1 MPTDLWEVDDPDHCT
16 YVNASTMGTSAIE
29 PRDWNRF
36 EIYARRVRIL
46 EIYDFDSN
54 PSDNTWSSVFK
65 MLLAA
70 IPMQHIFPKLQ
81 RLTWMVVCMPW
92 FSHICLFLC
101 PQLTSLSLG
110 VVSTPTHLALLPTMP
125 VKCPTLTSVTVN
137 TALEFSETCCAC
149 LLMTRAFEHLSEL
162 ITLKSLTA
170 EYSPEFFPSRVT
182 PYTSTFSNL
191 HDLTLCNISHN
202 LLVALINMN
211 NLWSFVYLNTCITST
226 PTAAETSCLY
236 AVIVVKCDPM
246 TLASLTLHAYSSI
259 NTPLPVDHV
268 TGAAITFDML
278 CPLFA
283 FHAISKVSLEPT
295 RAPKIL
301 FDASVVPNGILSPE
315 KKSGLAWF
323 DVDDAVLVDSASVAV
338 YLFALFPG
346 LKVLMWSRGHEM
358 AEDVRE
364 QVDQLDMLWGEVEEL
379 HQ

>member
-16 YVNASTMGTSAIE
+16 YVL
-29 PRDWNRF
+29 
-36 EIYARRVRIL
+36 V
-46 EIYDFDSN
+46 
-54 PSDNTWSSVFK
+54 
-65 MLLAA
+65 
-70 IPMQHIFPKLQ
+70 
-81 RLTWMVVCMPW
+81 
-92 FSHICLFLC
+92 
-101 PQLTSLSLG
+101 
-110 VVSTPTHLALLPTMP
+110 
-125 VKCPTLTSVTVN
+125 
-137 TALEFSETCCAC
+137 
-149 LLMTRAFEHLSEL
+149 
-162 ITLKSLTA
+162 TLKSLTA

-202 LLVALINMN
+202 LLVALIDMN
-211 NLWSFVYLNTCITST
+211 DLWSFVYLNTCITST

-295 RAPKIL
+295 RGISLDDVSIKVLVHRWPNLRSLGLPGARYRDLPFHATLSPKIL